1 MSFQYNSKTKQFKV
15 RIWEVLITSLLST
28 AKIAK
33 DTSLQLYLKTTIVP
47 DQEYQ
52 PNPAL
57 RRKSEVFRLNPSENN
72 EPISENQSTDMFV
85 WKGKEARLEFKN
97 SLTLVYE
104 DISKELVATSSLDI
118 SISVKRKKSFMTS
131 KHKQQLQD
139 PVLASVNLYMKEAVR
154 KLMKDKYETQRH
166 DIPGITRQAFSLDSV
181 VTDNMRRRNGIETSS
196 APLERIRLRSLE
208 GVKQTAVNNRCASDG
223 DVHEIPG
230 KNLRKSTQSVTSD
243 VSSNVWLEDPV
254 TESSSL
260 ESVTSHVTTPSP
272 QVEVKISSQL
282 TYNEPSFQMQMPKPE
297 KTKDALHEKT
307 HRGRNLIQKSRQKI
321 RSTGH
326 GLIPSSMKS
335 SVTVVTAMDEEE
347 RSVGSPSEEIEPY
360 GAPYISNLA
369 NRQHSYSTGSLVEV
383 DESPSPSRYRRQNR
397 FASTPDKRRY
407 KPEHYKSSEKLGSR
421 SIAVQ
426 MDPKDKNVSISMEKL
441 APRAEMKHSYGT
453 SYNRRKTSETSCGS
467 RPSILR
473 KLVYDET
480 TFVPNE
486 MNNPCF
492 VND

>member
-1 MSFQYNSKTKQFKV
+1 
-15 RIWEVLITSLLST
+15 
-28 AKIAK
+28 
-33 DTSLQLYLKTTIVP
+33 
-47 DQEYQ
+47 
-52 PNPAL
+52 
-57 RRKSEVFRLNPSENN
+57 
-72 EPISENQSTDMFV
+72 
-85 WKGKEARLEFKN
+85 
-97 SLTLVYE
+97 
-104 DISKELVATSSLDI
+104 
-118 SISVKRKKSFMTS
+118 
-131 KHKQQLQD
+131 
-139 PVLASVNLYMKEAVR
+139 
-154 KLMKDKYETQRH
+154 
-166 DIPGITRQAFSLDSV
+166 
-181 VTDNMRRRNGIETSS
+181 
-196 APLERIRLRSLE
+196 
-208 GVKQTAVNNRCASDG
+208 
-223 DVHEIPG
+223 
-230 KNLRKSTQSVTSD
+230 
-243 VSSNVWLEDPV
+243 
-254 TESSSL
+254 
-260 ESVTSHVTTPSP
+260 
-272 QVEVKISSQL
+272 
-282 TYNEPSFQMQMPKPE
+282 
-297 KTKDALHEKT
+297 
-307 HRGRNLIQKSRQKI
+307 
-321 RSTGH
+321 
-326 GLIPSSMKS
+326 MKS